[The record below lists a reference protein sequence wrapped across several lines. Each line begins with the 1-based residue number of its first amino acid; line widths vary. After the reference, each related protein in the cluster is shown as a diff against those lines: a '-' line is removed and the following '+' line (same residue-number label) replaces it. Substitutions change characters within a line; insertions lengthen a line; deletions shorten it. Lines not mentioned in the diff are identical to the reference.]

1 MILGTL
7 VASLLLNMQEKEFQE
22 QDMVLTEKESRHKMD
37 F

>member
-7 VASLLLNMQEKEFQE
+7 VASLLLNMQEKEFE
-22 QDMVLTEKESRHKMD
+22 EHDMVLTEKAYRPKMD

>member
-7 VASLLLNMQEKEFQE
+7 VASLLLNMQEKEFEE
-22 QDMVLTEKESRHKMD
+22 QDMVLTEKEYRPKMD